1 MIELLAVL
9 SISAAVGLRI
19 ALPLLLV
26 FLLYSDSLWS
36 RMPLLSHLSPQL
48 VLGVLVSWSLAELI
62 LSTDPVGSRI
72 LYLIQLIAS
81 PLVGTLIGIAVA
93 SWAGTTDWLLGILG
107 AIGGLLALV
116 LQLVQL
122 GWLYRLRRLPIWV
135 IFLQD
140 VLCVL
145 LVLFALD
152 APRQGGL
159 IALLLLWLAIR
170 SSKAWHGWYSDRS
183 TPR

>member
-1 MIELLAVL
+1 
-9 SISAAVGLRI
+9 
-19 ALPLLLV
+19 
-26 FLLYSDSLWS
+26 
-36 RMPLLSHLSPQL
+36 
-48 VLGVLVSWSLAELI
+48 
-62 LSTDPVGSRI
+62 
-72 LYLIQLIAS
+72 LYLIQLVVS
-81 PLVGTLIGIAVA
+81 PLVGTLIGLAVA
-93 SWAGTTDWLLGILG
+93 SWAGVTGWLVGILG

-122 GWLYRLRRLPIWV
+122 GWLYRLNRVPIWA
-135 IFLQD
+135 ICLQD

-170 SSKAWHGWYSDRS
+170 SSKAWHRWYIGQSS
-183 TPR
+183 